1 VCCYSAKRVFC
12 IVCLCISFTD
22 CANGWWQ
29 QPAEVDDKP
38 WTFHAANLG
47 PACANMITADVN
59 GDGVADIIS
68 SSAHQFGIWW
78 HQQLVHGDEENKEV
92 KFIRHDLFPNL
103 VSQTHALHFRDIN
116 GDGLQDVI
124 TGKRFWAHGP
134 KGDPGSDQPALV
146 YWFEAKKVEW
156 FNDVHSPRHP
166 PTVRY
171 RHSVLGE

>member
-1 VCCYSAKRVFC
+1 
-12 IVCLCISFTD
+12 
-22 CANGWWQ
+22 
-29 QPAEVDDKP
+29 
-38 WTFHAANLG
+38 
-47 PACANMITADVN
+47 MITADVN

-92 KFIRHDLFPNL
+92 KFIRHDLFPDL

-146 YWFEAKKVEW
+146 YWFEAKKNSSGLTTYIPRVIHQRSGIGTQ
-156 FNDVHSPRHP
+156 FSVSDVNGDGLLDVVTSNKNGVHVSLQTR
-166 PTVRY
+166 TVNK
-171 RHSVLGE
+171 